1 MKTIMLNLI
10 ALLIAL
16 PALAGNGNG
25 DCTKGKYTKEKK
37 ISKAYIVNSNA
48 GLVVHNQFG
57 SIYVTT
63 WDEDKTQI
71 EVVIKVSGDNED
83 KVNKR
88 LETIDVDIE
97 AMKSLVTANTRIG
110 NMSGGNL
117 SMEINY
123 TIKIPK
129 KGGIDLNNQYGPII
143 TGKIYGKGDI
153 NVQYGDLNIDELNHE
168 TNIIKMQYSNSAK
181 INYIKNGEIKSEY
194 SNVNLGKAGSLIV
207 KSQYTPVKIGEVSDI
222 SYKTEYG
229 EVKIDKAGSVT
240 GTGDYSPMHFGH
252 ISNQL
257 NLTANYSDIRVGG
270 MGSGV
275 KNVAINASY
284 TNVSITY
291 NPGTPFD
298 FEFSLEYGNLR
309 GGNGFKFT
317 ERSERDNKA
326 HYKGYYIKPGV
337 NRMYIKNEYGDVNL
351 KS

>member
-16 PALAGNGNG
+16 PALAGNGDG
-25 DCTKGKYTKEKK
+25 DCKKGKYTKEKK

-48 GLVVHNQFG
+48 GLVVHNQYG

-71 EVVIKVSGDNED
+71 EVLIKVSGNNEE

-143 TGKIYGKGDI
+143 TGKIYGKADI
-153 NVQYGDLNIDELNHE
+153 DVQYGDLNIDELNHE
-168 TNIIKMQYSNSAK
+168 SNKIGMQYSGSSK
-181 INYIKNGEIKSEY
+181 INYIKNGEVKAEY
-194 SNVNLGKAGSLIV
+194 SSFNLGKAGSLIV
-207 KSQYTPVKIGEVSDI
+207 KSQYTPTTIGEVSDI
-222 SYKTEYG
+222 TYKTEYG
-229 EVKIDKAGSVT
+229 HVKIDKAGSVT
-240 GTGDYSPMHFGH
+240 GSGDYSPMHFGYV
-252 ISNQL
+252 SSQL
-257 NLTANYSDIRVGG
+257 NLTANYGDIRVSS
-270 MGSGV
+270 MGRGV

-284 TNVSITY
+284 TNVAINY
-291 NPGTPFD
+291 DVNTPFD
-298 FEFSLEYGNLR
+298 FEFDLEYSNLR
-309 GGNGFKFT
+309 GGSGFKFT
-317 ERSERDNKA
+317 ERSEKDNKA

-337 NRMYIKNEYGDVNL
+337 NRIYISNEYGDVHI